1 MQYYYQDQ
9 LTVTKYLY
17 AALLCLFI
25 AALLLA
31 SGALQVNDN
40 GFVLSIGKFLMS
52 YGG

>member
-1 MQYYYQDQ
+1 MYAHEEQ

-17 AALLCLFI
+17 ALLLAAFI

-31 SGALQVNDN
+31 SGALVLTDN
-40 GFVLSIGKFLMS
+40 GFVLSIGKLFLS